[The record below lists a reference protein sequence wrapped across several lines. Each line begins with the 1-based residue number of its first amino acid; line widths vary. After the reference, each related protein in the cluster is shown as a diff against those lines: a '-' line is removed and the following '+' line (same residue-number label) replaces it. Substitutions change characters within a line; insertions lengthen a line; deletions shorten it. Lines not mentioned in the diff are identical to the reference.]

1 MYKVLIVDDE
11 LEIRQGLRLKIDWER
26 LDFQIAGE
34 ASNGKE
40 ALDFL
45 SNEAVDVVLTDMNM
59 PAMDGMAFLD
69 ACREQFP
76 TLRTIVITGYEDFQ
90 YAKSAVR
97 NHARDYLLKPVAR
110 DELANAVTKV
120 KEELDNE
127 RRSQDQES
135 FIRWRLSQYYK
146 EMKEHFIV
154 QLVKEQPELD
164 SFMRH
169 RSRLFELEAW
179 HSRGVLFMA
188 AGLRSKRL
196 TDSVQA
202 RTPDKFRLPFDILC
216 REIADQFEGSV
227 HAFRD
232 ALYPGFMFFVIA
244 EDEEIRAS
252 ISQALRDNVAAFM
265 DFEIKLGEGQP
276 VTGFERW
283 KSGFLSALA
292 AWNMPD
298 TMDHHDAKTTAGPTL
313 QSENTVKL
321 MERYVMRGE
330 TETFRREV
338 GRELEEAFRSSQ
350 PAYVK
355 TVFQLYLMLEPIAGE
370 AGIRLDADEQL
381 WLRPDMVLSLD
392 TPDKALQFLTRIAD
406 KIARLTANE
415 TGGEEAK
422 FIQAACHFIEENYM
436 YDLNLTMIAEKF
448 NYNPSYFS
456 EMFKNKVGKT
466 FIQYLNETRMAHA
479 VRLLEDTAL
488 GLWDI
493 AELTGF
499 SNASYF
505 SSRFKRMFGASP
517 SEYRQRNNASV
528 KIDSDIPNK

>member
-1 MYKVLIVDDE
+1 
-11 LEIRQGLRLKIDWER
+11 
-26 LDFQIAGE
+26 
-34 ASNGKE
+34 
-40 ALDFL
+40 
-45 SNEAVDVVLTDMNM
+45 
-59 PAMDGMAFLD
+59 
-69 ACREQFP
+69 
-76 TLRTIVITGYEDFQ
+76 
-90 YAKSAVR
+90 
-97 NHARDYLLKPVAR
+97 
-110 DELANAVTKV
+110 
-120 KEELDNE
+120 
-127 RRSQDQES
+127 
-135 FIRWRLSQYYK
+135 
-146 EMKEHFIV
+146 
-154 QLVKEQPELD
+154 
-164 SFMRH
+164 
-169 RSRLFELEAW
+169 RLFELDSW
-179 HSRGVLFMA
+179 HTREVRFMA
-188 AGLRSKRL
+188 AGLRPKLAS
-196 TDSVQA
+196 DGEQA

-216 REIADQFEGSV
+216 REIADQFEGRV
-227 HAFRD
+227 HAFRE
-232 ALYPGFMFFVIA
+232 AMYPGFMFFAVAA
-244 EDEEIRAS
+244 EDGVLAS

-276 VTGFERW
+276 VTGFESW

-298 TMDHHDAKTTAGPTL
+298 TIKQLDAKSASGQSL
-313 QSENTVKL
+313 LSENTVKL
-321 MERYVMRGE
+321 IERYVVRGE
-330 TETFRREV
+330 METFKREV

-350 PAYVK
+350 PAFVK

-370 AGIRLDADEQL
+370 AGLSLEADEQL

-392 TPDKALQFLTRIAD
+392 TPDKALRFLSRIAD
-406 KIARLTANE
+406 KVIRLSADE
-415 TGGEEAK
+415 SGGEETR
-422 FIQAACHFIEENYM
+422 FIEAACHFIEENYM

-505 SSRFKRMFGASP
+505 SSRFKRMFGTSP
-517 SEYRQRNNASV
+517 SEYRQRNAASV